1 MTAISTPV
9 SGAGDERR
17 RPGRP
22 RSAECDEAILEAA
35 VHLFAEGGLDGL
47 TVEGVAARAGVGK
60 ATIYRRYPCKI
71 DLVVAA
77 SRAFAIDGDAVPDT
91 GDTRADLR
99 VLVDQ
104 LIAMLTDTP
113 LGRVIPVIVA
123 DRTRVPELAL
133 AHREIVE
140 EKRARHR
147 AVVSRGIARGDL
159 RADVDVEAVVDAY
172 VGPIF
177 YRFLVSDAPLDDA
190 YADSLV
196 DTVLRAFS

>member
-1 MTAISTPV
+1 
-9 SGAGDERR
+9 
-17 RPGRP
+17 
-22 RSAECDEAILEAA
+22 
-35 VHLFAEGGLDGL
+35 
-47 TVEGVAARAGVGK
+47 
-60 ATIYRRYPCKI
+60 
-71 DLVVAA
+71 
-77 SRAFAIDGDAVPDT
+77 
-91 GDTRADLR
+91 
-99 VLVDQ
+99 
-104 LIAMLTDTP
+104 LIAMLKDTP

-123 DRTRVPELAL
+123 DRVRVPELAQ

-159 RADVDVEAVVDAY
+159 RADVDVDAVVDAY
-172 VGPIF
+172 VGPVF

>member
-1 MTAISTPV
+1 MTTVSTTV
-9 SGAGDERR
+9 SGAGDEPR

-35 VHLFAEGGLDGL
+35 VQLFAEGGLDGL

-77 SRAFAIDGDAVPDT
+77 SRAFAIDGDAAPDT

-123 DRTRVPELAL
+123 DRMRVPELAE

-147 AVVSRGIARGDL
+147 AVVSCGIARGDL
-159 RADVDVEAVVDAY
+159 RADVDVDAVVDAY

-190 YADSLV
+190 YAGSLV